1 VFDQANHLRRLVRQ
15 CATPDTPASDRR
27 PGMIVATSGK
37 GGVGTTTIAVNLAVA
52 LARCGNRTVLVDA
65 DPRGG
70 NVALHCR
77 LEDHFSV
84 ADVFAARKTVC
95 ESLQPGPGEIRVLA
109 GAWGLRYPADYPP
122 AAGERLLSQLQNLQS
137 DADLV
142 VVDVGSGPSGLRRR
156 FLEAADVKLLV
167 TTPETAS
174 VLDTYAA
181 IKALAGSDKPH
192 SIHTLVNLAGS
203 AETAQRVHARL
214 AEACRRFLGVE
225 TVAAGR
231 VPAEAQLA
239 ATARTAT
246 PLALGTT
253 QTGAARELQ
262 RLATTLADAVAAA
275 KARRPEGQFGSK
287 CQSRIYQQVF

>member
-1 VFDQANHLRRLVRQ
+1 
-15 CATPDTPASDRR
+15 
-27 PGMIVATSGK
+27 MIVATSGK

-77 LEDHFSV
+77 LQDRFTV
-84 ADVFAARKTVC
+84 ADVFSARRTVC
-95 ESLQPGPGEIRVLA
+95 ESLQPGPGGIHVLP
-109 GAWGLRYPADYPP
+109 GAWGLQYPADYPP

-156 FLEAADVKLLV
+156 FLGAADVKLLV

-192 SIHTLVNLAGS
+192 SIHTLVNLAGT
-203 AETAQRVHARL
+203 AETAQRVQARL
-214 AEACRRFLGVE
+214 ADACRRFLGIE
-225 TVAAGR
+225 TIAAGR

-239 ATARTAT
+239 AAARAAT
-246 PLALGTT
+246 PLVLGAA
-253 QTGAARELQ
+253 QTSAAREFY
-262 RLATTLADAVAAA
+262 RLAKAIAGAAAAA
-275 KARRPEGQFGSK
+275 KVQVTFIRRSSSTLNHLNSIVPTLPPSQMVSDLALGEYTRG
-287 CQSRIYQQVF
+287 